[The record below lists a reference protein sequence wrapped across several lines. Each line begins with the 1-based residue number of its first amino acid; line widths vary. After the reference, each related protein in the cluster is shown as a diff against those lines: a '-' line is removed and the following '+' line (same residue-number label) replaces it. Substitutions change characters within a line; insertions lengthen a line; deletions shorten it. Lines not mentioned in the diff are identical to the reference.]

1 MVKKWLRIVAVLM
14 ATATIVSCIDKS
26 YDIDDIDLTLGIGT
40 GNDNVLWLPKSS
52 TSDMIL
58 QDFII
63 IEDEEYITIEKD
75 DNGEDYYCLRGDGED
90 NMTLLSE
97 TGTTRMRILNKTFE
111 PIDLTNP
118 PTTIEEGT
126 IVLDLDNP
134 MIFLEFNNSVPMDI
148 ECQLLYKTFKDGK
161 TKEVRPEV
169 FSVPASGTTK
179 FCYVEHTVEQK
190 MLPKPYRNY
199 PEKTLNGFRHTLAET
214 PDSILLEVEEA
225 RTKTSSPGIE
235 GNFQTLYHIYTPLFA
250 GEKFAFTNV
259 TIEDN
264 WYEDINMLDN
274 DVKFDV
280 KALRVESDVTSTLP
294 LDLEVTASALDLNG
308 KVIKDIL
315 VTPARAAS
323 LTTGHIS
330 FQLTTKDGKF
340 AQYLNG
346 ENRQQLDGIKVITRA
361 TGNEHSKTTVLR
373 PTDHIRLT
381 NMRWGLVGGVII
393 DAN

>member
-1 MVKKWLRIVAVLM
+1 
-14 ATATIVSCIDKS
+14 
-26 YDIDDIDLTLGIGT
+26 
-40 GNDNVLWLPKSS
+40 
-52 TSDMIL
+52 
-58 QDFII
+58 
-63 IEDEEYITIEKD
+63 
-75 DNGEDYYCLRGDGED
+75 
-90 NMTLLSE
+90 
-97 TGTTRMRILNKTFE
+97 
-111 PIDLTNP
+111 
-118 PTTIEEGT
+118 
-126 IVLDLDNP
+126 
-134 MIFLEFNNSVPMDI
+134 
-148 ECQLLYKTFKDGK
+148 
-161 TKEVRPEV
+161 
-169 FSVPASGTTK
+169 
-179 FCYVEHTVEQK
+179 
-190 MLPKPYRNY
+190 
-199 PEKTLNGFRHTLAET
+199 
-214 PDSILLEVEEA
+214 
-225 RTKTSSPGIE
+225 
-235 GNFQTLYHIYTPLFA
+235 
-250 GEKFAFTNV
+250 
-259 TIEDN
+259 
-264 WYEDINMLDN
+264 MLDN

-361 TGNEHSKTTVLR
+361 TGNEQSKTTVLR